1 MRNLYEMYY
10 GRRPKSADSLQVT
23 KARQKSHTN
32 THTNHT
38 QSDLQNARTIN
49 ACEKINGI
57 AFVLKQRI
65 VIMNIW

>member
-49 ACEKINGI
+49 ACESFK
-57 AFVLKQRI
+57 LKRL
-65 VIMNIW
+65 MELYLF